1 VKALYNEKTT
11 SSGELTPST
20 RRTVILEAL
29 NEDEEVRVV
38 DLSDQLNT
46 SVVTIRK
53 DLDELEKEG
62 LLERVH
68 GGAIK
73 NFRVQQNLVFS
84 ERLNT
89 KKAEKKKIAA
99 ATSKL
104 ITDDESVIINVGS
117 TSYYLAQQ
125 LRDRKHL
132 IVITNALQIF
142 NEIAYYK
149 NITSFF
155 LGGKFN
161 NEMEITYGEDT
172 LEQLNKYWADK
183 LIIGMDGIDL
193 VAGATTNN
201 HAEDTI
207 FARMMERSK
216 EKILIVDDSK
226 IGKVTFA
233 HIAPLS
239 AYDTIVTNH
248 VPQHEQFYREAERLG
263 LRVIAV

>member
-1 VKALYNEKTT
+1 MSIEKPTLPN
-11 SSGELTPST
+11 ELTPST
-20 RRTVILEAL
+20 RQSVILEAL
-29 NEDEEVRVV
+29 NEDERVRVV

-73 NFRVQQNLVFS
+73 NFRVQQNIAFS
-84 ERLNT
+84 ERMNT
-89 KKAEKKKIAA
+89 KKAEKKKIAV
-99 ATSKL
+99 ATAKL
-104 ITDDESVIINVGS
+104 IGDGESVIINSGS
-117 TSYYLAQQ
+117 TSYYVAQH
-125 LRDRKHL
+125 LRDKKHM

-201 HAEDTI
+201 HAEDTV

-226 IGKVTFA
+226 IGNVAFA

-248 VPQHEQFYREAERLG
+248 TPGNEQFYREAERLG